1 MKDSLR
7 RKARRALAVLHKI
20 SPSCM
25 AYLPPLAGTPY
36 RRSKYL
42 NSGKRSEPGQ
52 WLLEKYRSRGRA
64 AVRMWLLIII
74 TIIIMIIKKYIK

>member
-1 MKDSLR
+1 M
-7 RKARRALAVLHKI
+7 HKGEQ
-20 SPSCM
+20 
-25 AYLPPLAGTPY
+25 AGTPY

-64 AVRMWLLIII
+64 AVRLWLLIII

>member
-1 MKDSLR
+1 
-7 RKARRALAVLHKI
+7 
-20 SPSCM
+20 M
-25 AYLPPLAGTPY
+25 AYLPSRAGTPY

-64 AVRMWLLIII
+64 AVRLWLSIIV
-74 TIIIMIIKKYIK
+74 IIIMIMIKNIK

>member
-1 MKDSLR
+1 LRANLSTGETSSKSSL
-7 RKARRALAVLHKI
+7 LADDEW
-20 SPSCM
+20 
-25 AYLPPLAGTPY
+25 AGTPY

-64 AVRMWLLIII
+64 AVRLWLSIII
-74 TIIIMIIKKYIK
+74 IIIIIIIIMMIIIKNIK

>member
-1 MKDSLR
+1 MIIDF
-7 RKARRALAVLHKI
+7 I
-20 SPSCM
+20 SFLY
-25 AYLPPLAGTPY
+25 AQWWGGTPY

-64 AVRMWLLIII
+64 AVRLWLSIII
-74 TIIIMIIKKYIK
+74 IIIMIKNIK